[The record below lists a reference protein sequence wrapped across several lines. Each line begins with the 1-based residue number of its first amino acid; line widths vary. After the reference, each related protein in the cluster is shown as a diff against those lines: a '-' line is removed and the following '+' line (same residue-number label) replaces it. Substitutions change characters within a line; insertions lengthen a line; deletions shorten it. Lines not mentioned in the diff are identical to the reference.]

1 MRVVVIGCGL
11 AGITTAYFLR
21 EHGAQVT
28 VLDRATGPA
37 RETSFANGSLIT
49 PSLANPWNS
58 PGVFGVLLR
67 SLGREDS
74 PMLLR
79 PKVLPSLALWGLS
92 FLRNSSQARYE
103 SSFLKN
109 VRISSYSQTVMATL
123 LQKHPLQFEH
133 VMEGTLHVFR
143 NPKGME
149 DALKVAHFLKQVQ
162 VRHRALTREE
172 LIEFEPAL
180 APIRDDLSGGI
191 TYPDD
196 EVGNARLFCE
206 ELCRVAKDEGVQ
218 FRFSEQVLRI
228 EWRRNSVTG
237 VVTARE
243 RLTADAYVLATG
255 SYSPEFAKQ
264 LGFRLPVRPAKGYSL
279 TVPMDKAN
287 PQPRY
292 AVIDDELHAAVVPL
306 GDKLRIAGT
315 AEFTGFDLNIN
326 PRRIANLQ
334 ALLKRIYPEFPV
346 SDQRMEAWTGLR
358 PMTTDGMPILGS
370 SPIANL
376 FLNTG
381 HGPLGWTMACG
392 SGKIV
397 ADLVIDGRSE
407 FDGSAYGYDRF

>member
-1 MRVVVIGCGL
+1 MHVLVIGCGL
-11 AGITTAYFLR
+11 AGVTTAYFLQ
-21 EHGAQVT
+21 ENGAQVT

-49 PSLANPWNS
+49 PSLADPWNS

-79 PKVLPSLALWGLS
+79 PKVLPSLASWGLS

-109 VRISSYSQTVMATL
+109 VRISAYSQTVMATL
-123 LQKHPLQFEH
+123 LHKHPLQFEH
-133 VMEGTLHVFR
+133 VMEGTLQVFR
-143 NPKGME
+143 SPEGLE

-162 VRHRALTREE
+162 VRHLALTREE

-180 APIRDDLSGGI
+180 APIRDDLSGAI
-191 TYPDD
+191 NYPDD

-218 FRFSEQVLRI
+218 FRFSEQVLSI
-228 EWRRNSVTG
+228 ERVRNSVTG

-243 RLTADAYVLATG
+243 KLTADAYVLATG
-255 SYSPEFAKQ
+255 SYSPEFAKK

-326 PRRIANLQ
+326 PRRIANLL
-334 ALLKRIYPEFPV
+334 ALLKRIYPEHPV
-346 SDQRMEAWTGLR
+346 SEQRMEAWTGLR

-397 ADLVIDGRSE
+397 ADLVIDRRPE

>member
-1 MRVVVIGCGL
+1 MHVLVIGCGL
-11 AGITTAYFLR
+11 AGVTTAYFLQ
-21 EHGAQVT
+21 ENGAQVT

-49 PSLANPWNS
+49 PSLADPWNS

-109 VRISSYSQTVMATL
+109 VRISAYSQTVMATL
-123 LQKHPLQFEH
+123 LDKHPLQFEH
-133 VMEGTLHVFR
+133 VMEGTLQVFR
-143 NPKGME
+143 NPEGLE

-162 VRHRALTREE
+162 VRHRALTRGE

-180 APIRDDLSGGI
+180 GPIKDDLSGAI

-218 FRFSEQVLRI
+218 FRFSEQVLSI
-228 EWRRNSVTG
+228 ERVRNSVTG

-243 RLTADAYVLATG
+243 KLTADAYVLATG
-255 SYSPEFAKQ
+255 SYSPEFAKK

-334 ALLKRIYPEFPV
+334 ALLKRIYPELPV
-346 SDQRMEAWTGLR
+346 SEQRMEAWTGLR

-397 ADLVIDGRSE
+397 ADLVIDRRPE

>member
-1 MRVVVIGCGL
+1 MHVLVIGCGL
-11 AGITTAYFLR
+11 AGVTTAYFLQ
-21 EHGAQVT
+21 ENGAQVT

-49 PSLANPWNS
+49 PSLADPWNS
-58 PGVFGVLLR
+58 PGVLGVLLR

-123 LQKHPLQFEH
+123 LHKHPLQFEH
-133 VMEGTLHVFR
+133 VMEGTLQVFR
-143 NPKGME
+143 NPEGLE

-162 VRHRALTREE
+162 IRHRALTRGE
-172 LIEFEPAL
+172 LSEFEPAL
-180 APIRDDLSGGI
+180 APIRDDLSGAI

-206 ELCRVAKDEGVQ
+206 ELCRVAKNEGVQ

-228 EWRRNSVTG
+228 ERRRNSVTG

-243 RLTADAYVLATG
+243 KLTADAYVLATG
-255 SYSPEFAKQ
+255 SYSAEFAKR

-292 AVIDDELHAAVVPL
+292 AVIDDEFHAAAVPL

-315 AEFTGFDLNIN
+315 AEFTGFDLKIN
-326 PRRIANLQ
+326 PRRVANLQ
-334 ALLKRIYPEFPV
+334 ALLKRIYPEFPI
-346 SDQRMEAWTGLR
+346 DQQQMETWTGLR
-358 PMTTDGMPILGS
+358 PMTPDGMPILGT
-370 SPIANL
+370 SPLTIL
-376 FLNTG
+376 FLKTG

-397 ADLVIDGRSE
+397 ADMVLKKQPE
-407 FDGSAYGYDRF
+407 FDGLAYGYDRF